1 MEVPVR
7 GTGKEI
13 DLYIIPHTN
22 GRWKAVEEYTGADGR
37 RHSVSAVIPD
47 RKQKTLKETK
57 EKLLNK
63 IRKKKE
69 KKEKEEEKTLTLGEL
84 VDLYLRYHE
93 SVSKPQTVAGLRGK
107 LRGISAALGEDTSVD
122 RLTAPYCNGRITP
135 PGARASLRNE
145 RITRLK
151 ALVRW
156 GARQGYIKEV
166 SWIMGLDRYP
176 DREATERRQV
186 KYLEKEEISSVL
198 NGMGEKHWRLLTQFL
213 LLTGLRAGEA
223 LALERKD
230 INLEEKTIKISKTW
244 ASTIGQLS
252 PTPKTEAGNRVISV
266 QEELIV
272 IIKNIL
278 NYFSAVR
285 ASYKVRSKL
294 LFHNEKGEY
303 MSLRAYEK
311 YFRSVCRRTIGR
323 PLTPHSLRHTHTA
336 QLAAAG
342 VPLETIARRLGHTD
356 SGVTK
361 RIYMHVTQDLA
372 RQDADRLNGVSIL

>member
-1 MEVPVR
+1 M
-7 GTGKEI
+7 
-13 DLYIIPHTN
+13 YIIPHTN
-22 GRWKAVEEYTGADGR
+22 GRWKAVEEYVGTDGR
-37 RHSVSAVIPD
+37 RHSVSIVIPD

-69 KKEKEEEKTLTLGEL
+69 KKEKEEKEKILTLGEL

-93 SVSKPQTVAGLRGK
+93 SVSKPQTVSGLRGK
-107 LRGISAALGEDTSVD
+107 LGGISAALGEGTAVD
-122 RLTAPYCNGRITP
+122 QLSAPFCNGHIAP
-135 PGARASLRNE
+135 PGTRASLRNE

-156 GARQGYIKEV
+156 GARQGYIKDI

-176 DREATERRQV
+176 DREAAERRQV
-186 KYLEKEEISSVL
+186 KYMEKEEISCVL
-198 NGMGEKHWRLLTQFL
+198 DGMSEKHWRLLTQFL

-230 INLEEKTIKISKTW
+230 IDLEGRTIKISKTW

-252 PTPKTEAGNRVISV
+252 PTPKTEAGNRVISI

-272 IIKNIL
+272 IIKNVQA
-278 NYFSAVR
+278 YFSAVR
-285 ASYKVRSKL
+285 QSYGVRSKL
-294 LFHNEKGEY
+294 LFHNERGEY

-311 YFRSVCRRTIGR
+311 YFKSVCRRTIGR
-323 PLTPHSLRHTHTA
+323 PLTPHALRHTHTA

-342 VPLETIARRLGHTD
+342 IPLETIARRLGHTD
-356 SGVTK
+356 SGVTR
-361 RIYMHVTQDLA
+361 RIYFHVTEDLQK
-372 RQDADRLNGVSIL
+372 QDADRLEKVSIL

>member
-1 MEVPVR
+1 M

-22 GRWKAVEEYTGADGR
+22 GRWKAVEEYVGGDGK
-37 RHSVSAVIPD
+37 RHSVSTIIPD

-63 IRKKKE
+63 IRKKE
-69 KKEKEEEKTLTLGEL
+69 KKEKEEKEKILTLGEL
-84 VDLYLRYHE
+84 VDLYLKYHE
-93 SVSKPQTVAGLRGK
+93 SVSKPQTVAGLQGK

-156 GARQGYIKEV
+156 GARQGYIKEI

-176 DREATERRQV
+176 DKEAAERRQV
-186 KYLEKEEISSVL
+186 KFLEKEEISCVL
-198 NGMGEKHWRLLTQFL
+198 DEMGEKHWRLLTQFL

-223 LALERKD
+223 LALERGD
-230 INLEEKTIKISKTW
+230 VNLETKEIRITKTW
-244 ASTIGQLS
+244 ASTIGELS
-252 PTPKTEAGNRVISV
+252 PTPKTEAGNRIISV

-272 IIKNIL
+272 IIKNIQA
-278 NYFSAVR
+278 YFSAVR
-285 ASYKVRSKL
+285 TSYKVRSKL
-294 LFHNEKGEY
+294 LFHNERGEY

-311 YFRSVCRRTIGR
+311 YFRSVCQRTIGR

-342 VPLETIARRLGHTD
+342 VPLETIARRLGHRD
-356 SGVTK
+356 SGVTR
-361 RIYMHVTQDLA
+361 RIYMHVTQDLQK
-372 RQDADRLNGVSIL
+372 QDADRLNGVSIL

>member
-1 MEVPVR
+1 M
-7 GTGKEI
+7 
-13 DLYIIPHTN
+13 YIIPHDG
-22 GRWKAVEEYTGADGR
+22 GRWKAVEEYVGGDGR
-37 RHSVSAVIPD
+37 RHSVSIVIPD
-47 RKQKTLKETK
+47 KKQKTIKETK
-57 EKLLNK
+57 ERLLIR
-63 IRKKKE
+63 IRKKEE
-69 KKEKEEEKTLTLGEL
+69 KKEEKEKTLTLGEL

-93 SVSKPQTVAGLRGK
+93 SVSKPQTVSGLRGK
-107 LRGISAALGEDTSVD
+107 LRGISAALGEGTAVD
-122 RLTAPYCNGRITP
+122 QLSAPFCNGHIAP
-135 PGARASLRNE
+135 PGTRASLRNE

-156 GARQGYIKEV
+156 GARQGYIKEI

-176 DREATERRQV
+176 DREAAERRQM

-198 NGMGEKHWRLLTQFL
+198 DGMGEKHWRLLTQFL

-230 INLEEKTIKISKTW
+230 INLEEKTIRISKTW
-244 ASTIGQLS
+244 ASTINQLS
-252 PTPKTEAGNRVISV
+252 DTPKTEAGNRVISV

-278 NYFSAVR
+278 DYFAAVR
-285 ASYKVRSKL
+285 TSYGARSKL
-294 LFHNEKGEY
+294 LFHDREGNY

-311 YFRSVCRRTIGR
+311 YFRAVCVRSIGR

-342 VPLETIARRLGHTD
+342 IPLETIARRLGHTD

-361 RIYMHVTQDLA
+361 RIYFHITQDLQ
-372 RQDADRLNGVSIL
+372 RQDAQRIEGVTIL